1 MAEIKDR
8 QILKDI
14 AEGCEIPFVE
24 GICIIKDGEFTANL
38 LPPRYQDILPA
49 LKSAVQKILV
59 SVAAGGPTRPVSL
72 SISGSRFIIHR
83 RGRLAVAVAVQ
94 EGGSQDD
101 FAGKLEKILE
111 KLSSQLSGDH
121 GGSRSDEPEQQLE
134 GNRSEQLIRVMTE
147 KMNPLLD
154 GIARGDRDT
163 GLSTTGRAP
172 LGMRRLEKTTAIPL
186 TGVKQVVDIRF
197 STKKTDSDPADA
209 VAIKPVP
216 MVSPKGVTNKPPL
229 DTLKTENIVFA
240 SRRDEASA
248 PVAPR
253 PDHVREEAPA
263 ERVFSVELIHD
274 VLSKVLGDAQSS
286 QMIKRETLRAG
297 APVDGNLLI
306 KRDALD
312 LLWSAL
318 SGRIL
323 DRAKRAAL
331 DLEYAEAVKKRS
343 IS

>member
-1 MAEIKDR
+1 MAEIRDR

-94 EGGSQDD
+94 EGGS
-101 FAGKLEKILE
+101 
-111 KLSSQLSGDH
+111 SSQLSGDH

-229 DTLKTENIVFA
+229 DTLKTENIIFA